1 VSADRADR
9 ADLRTLVATAARVLA
24 LAGLFDMHGHI
35 SVRDGDTV
43 YINDR
48 GSSRI
53 SSRPDQVAAVRL
65 TDGKPIGDRE
75 PPSETPLHLAIYRAR
90 RDAGSVAHFHPRAA
104 TAFAVAGRPLV
115 VASNA
120 GAWFGGTVPV
130 YDDPELVR
138 TDALGQAVARDLGAA
153 RALLL
158 RGHGAVVL
166 GEDIPDC
173 VTAALFLEESAERL
187 QVAASLGEPHEY
199 SADELAR
206 VRAGLVQRAVTV
218 KTWTDAVE
226 RARAAGRLDDLD

>member
-1 VSADRADR
+1 
-9 ADLRTLVATAARVLA
+9 
-24 LAGLFDMHGHI
+24 MHGHI

-53 SSRPDQVAAVRL
+53 STRPDQIAAVRL
-65 TDGKPIGDRE
+65 SDGARLGDRE
-75 PPSETPLHLAIYRAR
+75 PPSETPLHLAMYRAR

-104 TAFAVAGRPLV
+104 TAFAVAGRPLI

-120 GAWFGGTVPV
+120 GAWFGGTIPV

-138 TDALGQAVARDLGAA
+138 TDALGQAVARDLGGA
-153 RALLL
+153 RAVLL

-173 VTAALFLEESAERL
+173 VTAALYLEESAERL
-187 QVAASLGEPHEY
+187 LLAASLGKPHEY

-206 VRAGLVQRAVTV
+206 AHASLAHRSVSV
-218 KTWTDAVE
+218 KTWDDAVE

>member
-1 VSADRADR
+1 
-9 ADLRTLVATAARVLA
+9 
-24 LAGLFDMHGHI
+24 MHGHI

-53 SSRPDQVAAVRL
+53 TTRPDQIAIVRL
-65 TDGKPIGDRE
+65 SDGGLIGDRE

-104 TAFAVAGRPLV
+104 TAFAVAGRRLI

-130 YDDPELVR
+130 YADPELVR
-138 TDALGQAVARDLGAA
+138 TDALAQAVASDLGAA
-153 RALLL
+153 RAVLL

-166 GEDIPDC
+166 GEDVPDC
-173 VTAALFLEESAERL
+173 VTTALFLEESAERL
-187 QVAASLGEPHEY
+187 MLAASLGEPREY
-199 SADELAR
+199 TADEIAR
-206 VRAGLVQRAVTV
+206 VRAGLVQRSVSV
-218 KTWTDAVE
+218 KTWNDALE
-226 RARAAGRLDDLD
+226 RARVAGRLDDLD

>member
-1 VSADRADR
+1 M
-9 ADLRTLVATAARVLA
+9 
-24 LAGLFDMHGHI
+24 AGLFDMHGHI
-35 SVRDGDTV
+35 SVRDGDTI

-53 SSRPDQVAAVRL
+53 ATRPDQIAAVQL
-65 TDGKPIGDRE
+65 SDGKPIGDRE

-104 TAFAVAGRPLV
+104 TALAVAGRPLI

-138 TDALGQAVARDLGAA
+138 TDALGQALARDLGAS
-153 RALLL
+153 RAALL

-187 QVAASLGEPHEY
+187 ILAASVGEPREY
-199 SADELAR
+199 TADEIAR
-206 VRAGLVQRAVTV
+206 VRAGLVQRSVSL
-218 KTWTDAVE
+218 KTWNDAVE
-226 RARAAGRLDDLD
+226 RARIAGRLDDLD

>member
-1 VSADRADR
+1 MSAQRADP
-9 ADLRTLVATAARVLA
+9 RTLVATAARVLA
-24 LAGLFDMHGHI
+24 VAGLFDMHGHI

-53 SSRPDQVAAVRL
+53 TSRPDQVAAVRL
-65 TDGKPIGDRE
+65 ADGTPIGDRE
-75 PPSETPLHLAIYRAR
+75 PPSETALHLAIYRAR

-104 TAFAVAGRPLV
+104 TAFAVAGRPLI

-120 GAWFGGTVPV
+120 GAWFGRTIPL

-138 TDALGQAVARDLGAA
+138 TVALGEAVARSLGAA
-153 RALLL
+153 RAVLL
-158 RGHGAVVL
+158 RGHGAVVM

-173 VTAALFLEESAERL
+173 VTAALFLEESADRL
-187 QVAASLGEPHEY
+187 RLAAALGEPREY
-199 SADELAR
+199 TADETRR
-206 VRAGLVQRAVTV
+206 VRAGLVQRSVTV

-226 RARAAGRLDDLD
+226 RARIAGRLDDLD

>member
-1 VSADRADR
+1 M
-9 ADLRTLVATAARVLA
+9 ATAARVLA
-24 LAGLFDMHGHI
+24 VARLFDMHGHI

-53 SSRPDQVAAVRL
+53 STRPDQIAVVRL
-65 TDGKPIGDRE
+65 ADGRPISDPE
-75 PPSETPLHLAIYRAR
+75 PPSETPLHLAVYRAR
-90 RDAGSVAHFHPRAA
+90 GDAGSVAHFHPRAA
-104 TAFAVAGRPLV
+104 TALAVAGRPLI

-120 GAWFGGTVPV
+120 GAWFGGTVAV

-138 TDALGQAVARDLGAA
+138 NDVLGQALARQLGAS

-166 GEDIPDC
+166 GDDIPDC

-187 QVAASLGEPHEY
+187 ILAASVGEPREY
-199 SADELAR
+199 TVDEIAR
-206 VRAGLVQRAVTV
+206 VRAALVQRSVSL
-218 KTWTDAVE
+218 KTWKDAVE
-226 RARAAGRLDDLD
+226 RARIAGRLDELD

>member
-1 VSADRADR
+1 VSADRAD
-9 ADLRTLVATAARVLA
+9 ARTLVATASRVLA
-24 LAGLFDMHGHI
+24 VAGLFDMHGHI

-48 GSSRI
+48 ASSRI
-53 SSRPDQVAAVRL
+53 TARPDQVAVVRL
-65 TDGKPIGDRE
+65 SDGRTIDDRE

-104 TAFAVAGRPLV
+104 TAFAVAGRPLI

-138 TDALGQAVARDLGAA
+138 TDALGQAVARVLDAA
-153 RALLL
+153 RAVLL

-166 GEDIPDC
+166 GEDVPDC

-187 QVAASLGEPHEY
+187 AVAASLGEPREY
-199 SADELAR
+199 TADEIAR
-206 VRAGLVQRAVTV
+206 VRAGLAQRSVTT
-218 KTWTDAVE
+218 KAWKDAVE
-226 RARAAGRLDDLD
+226 RARVAGRLDDLD

>member
-1 VSADRADR
+1 
-9 ADLRTLVATAARVLA
+9 
-24 LAGLFDMHGHI
+24 MHGHI

-53 SSRPDQVAAVRL
+53 STRPDQIAVVRL
-65 TDGKPIGDRE
+65 ADGRPISDPE
-75 PPSETPLHLAIYRAR
+75 PPSETPLHLAVYRAR
-90 RDAGSVAHFHPRAA
+90 GDAGSVAHFHPRAA
-104 TAFAVAGRPLV
+104 TALAVAGRPLI

-138 TDALGQAVARDLGAA
+138 NEVLGQALARQLGAS

-166 GEDIPDC
+166 GDDIPDC

-187 QVAASLGEPHEY
+187 ILAASVGEPREY
-199 SADELAR
+199 TVDEIAR
-206 VRAGLVQRAVTV
+206 VRAALVQRSVSL
-218 KTWTDAVE
+218 KTWKDAVE
-226 RARAAGRLDDLD
+226 RARIAGRLDELD

>member
-1 VSADRADR
+1 
-9 ADLRTLVATAARVLA
+9 
-24 LAGLFDMHGHI
+24 MHGHI
-35 SVRDGDTV
+35 SVRAGDTV

-48 GSSRI
+48 ASSRI
-53 SSRPDQVAAVRL
+53 ATRPDQVAVVRL
-65 TDGKPIGDRE
+65 SDGSRLGDRE

-104 TAFAVAGRPLV
+104 TAFAVAGRPLI

-120 GAWFGGTVPV
+120 GAWIGGTVGV

-138 TDALGQAVARDLGAA
+138 TDALGAAVARALGPG

-166 GEDIPDC
+166 GDDIPEC

-187 QVAASLGEPHEY
+187 ARAVSLGEPREY
-199 SADELAR
+199 TADEIAR
-206 VRAGLVQRAVTV
+206 VRAGIAQRSVSL
-218 KTWTDAVE
+218 KTWDDAVE
-226 RARAAGRLDDLD
+226 RARIAGRLDGLD

>member
-1 VSADRADR
+1 
-9 ADLRTLVATAARVLA
+9 
-24 LAGLFDMHGHI
+24 MHGHI
-35 SVRDGDTV
+35 SVRDGDTA

-53 SSRPDQVAAVRL
+53 SARPDQVAAVRIS
-65 TDGKPIGDRE
+65 DGRPLGDRE

-90 RDAGSVAHFHPRAA
+90 RDAGSVAHFHPRSA
-104 TAFAVAGRPLV
+104 TAFAVAGRPLI

-130 YDDPELVR
+130 YDDPALVR
-138 TDALGQAVARDLGAA
+138 TDAPGQALALSLGAA
-153 RALLL
+153 RAALL

-166 GEDIPDC
+166 GDDIPDC

-187 QVAASLGEPHEY
+187 RLAASLGDPREY
-199 SADELAR
+199 SPDEIRR
-206 VRAGLVQRAVTV
+206 VRAGIFQRSVSI

-226 RARAAGRLDDLD
+226 RARVAGRLDDLD

>member
-1 VSADRADR
+1 
-9 ADLRTLVATAARVLA
+9 VATAARA
-24 LAGLFDMHGHI
+24 LAVARLFDMHGHI

-53 SSRPDQVAAVRL
+53 STRPDQIAAVRL
-65 TDGKPIGDRE
+65 SDGRSIGDPE

-104 TAFAVAGRPLV
+104 TAFAVAGRPLI

-138 TDALGQAVARDLGAA
+138 TDALGAALARSLGAS
-153 RALLL
+153 RAALL

-166 GEDIPDC
+166 GEDIPEC

-187 QVAASLGEPHEY
+187 MLAASLGQPREY
-199 SADELAR
+199 TADETRR
-206 VRAGLVQRAVTV
+206 VRSGIGQRSVIL

-226 RARAAGRLDDLD
+226 RARVAGRLDDLD

>member
-1 VSADRADR
+1 MLA
-9 ADLRTLVATAARVLA
+9 VA
-24 LAGLFDMHGHI
+24 GCFDMHGHI

-53 SSRPDQVAAVRL
+53 TARPDQIAAVRL
-65 TDGKPIGDRE
+65 LDGETLGDRE

-104 TAFAVAGRPLV
+104 TAFAVSGRPLI

-138 TDALGQAVARDLGAA
+138 TDALGQALAQDLGTSRAA
-153 RALLL
+153 LL
-158 RGHGAVVL
+158 RGHGVVVL

-187 QVAASLGEPHEY
+187 ILAASLGEPREY
-199 SADELAR
+199 TVDEIAR
-206 VRAGLVQRAVTV
+206 VRAGLVQRSVSL
-218 KTWTDAVE
+218 KTWNDAVE
-226 RARAAGRLDDLD
+226 RARVAGRLDDLD

>member
-1 VSADRADR
+1 M
-9 ADLRTLVATAARVLA
+9 AR
-24 LAGLFDMHGHI
+24 LFDMHGHI

-53 SSRPDQVAAVRL
+53 STRPDQIAAVRL
-65 TDGKPIGDRE
+65 SDGRSIGDSE
-75 PPSETPLHLAIYRAR
+75 PPSETTLHLAIYRAR

-104 TAFAVAGRPLV
+104 TAFAVAGRPLI

-138 TDALGQAVARDLGAA
+138 TDALGAALAQSLGAS
-153 RALLL
+153 RAALL

-166 GEDIPDC
+166 GEDIPEC
-173 VTAALFLEESAERL
+173 VTAVLFLEESAERL
-187 QVAASLGEPHEY
+187 MLAASLGQPREY
-199 SADELAR
+199 TADETRR
-206 VRAGLVQRAVTV
+206 VRSGLGQRSVIV

-226 RARAAGRLDDLD
+226 RARVAGRLDDLD

>member
-1 VSADRADR
+1 
-9 ADLRTLVATAARVLA
+9 
-24 LAGLFDMHGHI
+24 M
-35 SVRDGDTV
+35 RDGDTV

-53 SSRPDQVAAVRL
+53 STRPDQIAAVRL
-65 TDGKPIGDRE
+65 SDGMRLGDRE

-104 TAFAVAGRPLV
+104 TAFAVAGRPLIV
-115 VASNA
+115 VSNA
-120 GAWFGGTVPV
+120 GAWLGGPIPV

-138 TDALGQAVARDLGAA
+138 SDALGQAVARDLGGA
-153 RALLL
+153 RAVLL

-187 QVAASLGEPHEY
+187 MLAASLGEPREY
-199 SADELAR
+199 TSDEIAR
-206 VRAGLVQRAVTV
+206 VRAGVVQRSVSV
-218 KTWTDAVE
+218 KTWDDAVE

>member
-1 VSADRADR
+1 MSGDRADP
-9 ADLRTLVATAARVLA
+9 RTLVATATRVLA
-24 LAGLFDMHGHI
+24 VAGLFDMHGHI
-35 SVRDGDTV
+35 SSRDGDTV

-48 GSSRI
+48 ASSRMTT
-53 SSRPDQVAAVRL
+53 RPDRIAAVRL
-65 TDGKPIGDRE
+65 ADGATIGDRE

-104 TAFAVAGRPLV
+104 TAFAVAGRPLI

-120 GAWFGGTVPV
+120 GVWFGGTIPV

-138 TDALGQAVARDLGAA
+138 TDALGRSVARDLGAA

-173 VTAALFLEESAERL
+173 VTAALFLEESADRL
-187 QVAASLGEPHEY
+187 RLAAAIGEPREY
-199 SADELAR
+199 TADETRR
-206 VRAGLVQRAVTV
+206 VRAGLVQRSVTL
-218 KTWTDAVE
+218 KTWNDALE
-226 RARAAGRLDDLD
+226 RARIAGRLDDLD